1 MNSANTDSFEG
12 SIDKMLC
19 QAAERRMLSDIAS
32 DYRRDC
38 QRRDVRQY
46 VTLIIVTAAV
56 VSLLASILLPAA
68 CAAIHTQGSVDE
80 VCSQVAQILAQR

>member
-1 MNSANTDSFEG
+1 MNRTNTDLLEE

-19 QAAERRMLSDIAS
+19 QAAERRILSDIAS

-56 VSLLASILLPAA
+56 VSLLASILLPPA
-68 CAAIHTQGSVDE
+68 CAAIHTQGNVGE
-80 VCSQVAQILAQR
+80 VCVQVAQILAQR